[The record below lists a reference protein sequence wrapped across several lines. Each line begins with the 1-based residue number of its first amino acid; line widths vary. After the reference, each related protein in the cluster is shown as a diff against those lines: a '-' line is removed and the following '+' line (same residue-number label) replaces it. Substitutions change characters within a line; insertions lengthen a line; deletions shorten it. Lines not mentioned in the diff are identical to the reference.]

1 MESSPSL
8 PSLNTY
14 EIDEEINK
22 SGIYNKKEKSSE
34 INAVFKLI
42 KNLTQD
48 ELKTMDENSSFPK
61 YFCQVGNKNFKYI
74 GVLTNQLK
82 RDVYGYSL
90 MDNNDEYI
98 GEFKE
103 EMRNGFG
110 IYKFKQ
116 NEDEEEIYIGEYIN
130 NKKEGKGMYIKINKT
145 IKDDSN
151 GNLILVNYISG
162 IGTFKDNLLT
172 QGIFYSLIDNKETY
186 YLGKLNELGEQD
198 DNEALYIEDKNKIF
212 KGKINKGNMVE
223 GRNIFVNDKYE
234 KVKGYYFIKTKNE
247 KNGENYEFNS
257 NKNEEGDEE
266 CIKKTKE
273 FLENNYDK
281 KIQEIFNGANDA
293 FNKFKDYNK
302 ALNVDFE
309 NEIKNKIKN
318 ELDKILIN

>member
-1 MESSPSL
+1 
-8 PSLNTY
+8 
-14 EIDEEINK
+14 
-22 SGIYNKKEKSSE
+22 
-34 INAVFKLI
+34 
-42 KNLTQD
+42 
-48 ELKTMDENSSFPK
+48 
-61 YFCQVGNKNFKYI
+61 
-74 GVLTNQLK
+74 
-82 RDVYGYSL
+82 

-116 NEDEEEIYIGEYIN
+116 NEDEEEIYVGEYIN

-162 IGTFKDNLLT
+162 IGTFQDNLLT

-309 NEIKNKIKN
+309 NDIKNKIKN